1 MKQCRRLITFKFKGL
16 AYANEDFI
24 FNFKSCVIHY
34 TLDRQKLR
42 RGFMMSFTN
51 EFLNDPIATP
61 KFISKLV
68 FDSFKQS
75 LNIKHT

>member
-1 MKQCRRLITFKFKGL
+1 MKQSRRLITFKFKGL
-16 AYANEDFI
+16 AFD
-24 FNFKSCVIHY
+24 FKSCIIRY
-34 TLDRQKLR
+34 TLDRQKHR

-61 KFISKLV
+61 KFISKIV